1 LYVQDSGD
9 EALSGTPLQLMLFD
23 PSHHEPLT
31 ERPWDEGR
39 VRAAIA
45 AVVADAETA
54 FDDDELWSPHPVDE
68 IDGPL
73 PQVASLYLGASGVIW
88 ALHHLARTGAADL
101 MRDWA
106 PIADSLADRYLAQ
119 PDFPEDT
126 DGAPVPSF
134 LMGEAGILLV
144 AHTLAPAGWQEERLL
159 AAVRANAT
167 SPARELM
174 WGSPGTMLAAQI
186 LYERTGDEKWLEAW
200 RESADVLLAEWRDD
214 LWTQDLYGKL
224 ARYIG
229 PAHGF
234 AGNILALARGDAL
247 DPVRRAELERRTI
260 AILAKY
266 ARRDDGLCQWWP
278 TSRAPE
284 PDESQSIRTQWC
296 HGAPGIVA
304 SFSSL
309 APGDEQLTE
318 LLLGGG
324 ELTWEAGPLVK
335 GAGLCH
341 GTGGNGYAF
350 LKLLERTGDELWLE
364 RARRF
369 AMHAVEQI
377 EAARATHGRG
387 RHALWTGDPGAA
399 LYLQDCVAATTAF
412 PTLDFF

>member
-1 LYVQDSGD
+1 M
-9 EALSGTPLQLMLFD
+9 LSD

-31 ERPWDEGR
+31 ERPWDDGR
-39 VRAAIA
+39 ARTAIA
-45 AVVADAETA
+45 TVVAEAEAA
-54 FDDDELWSPHPVDE
+54 FDGDELWSPHPVDE
-68 IDGPL
+68 VDGPL
-73 PQVASLYLGASGVIW
+73 AQVASLYLGAAGVIW
-88 ALHHLARTGAADL
+88 ALHQLERTGAADL
-101 MRDWA
+101 KRDWA
-106 PIADSLADRYLAQ
+106 PVAVSLADRYLAH
-119 PDFPEDT
+119 PDFPELT
-126 DGAPVPSF
+126 DGSPRPSF

-186 LYERTGDEKWLEAW
+186 LYERTGDEQWLEAW
-200 RESADVLLAEWRDD
+200 RESADALWEEWSDD
-214 LWTQDLYGKL
+214 FWIQDLYGSL
-224 ARYIG
+224 VRYLG

-234 AGNILALARGDAL
+234 AGNVLVLARGDAL
-247 DPVRRAELERRTI
+247 DAVRRAELERRTI
-260 AILAKY
+260 ATLAKY
-266 ARRDDGLCQWWP
+266 ARRADGLCQWWP

-304 SFSSL
+304 SFGAL

-324 ELTWEAGPLVK
+324 ELTWQAGPLVK

-341 GTGGNGYAF
+341 GTAGNGYAF
-350 LKLLERTGDELWLE
+350 LKLYDRTGDELWLE

-369 AMHAVEQI
+369 AMHAIEQI
-377 EAARATHGRG
+377 ESARTMHSRG
-387 RHALWTGDPGAA
+387 RQTLWTGDPGAA
-399 LYLQDCVAATTAF
+399 LYLQDCLAATTAF
-412 PTLDFF
+412 PTLDYF